1 MEQNTRWL
9 LSNRINTPST
19 QRSEWLKPYLVLL
32 QSSNWS
38 SYCSTL
44 NYKIAWGLLRSIEYK
59 KVGWSRG
66 GLNQRYSSP
75 SEGSRIFTGANSKH
89 AATSAIAKFATS
101 RFLWSAFLNSWG
113 STRPKSN
120 LHYHTNRDFQ
130 LMFLSHSTD
139 DLAVSVISARKYF
152 ARWVDAYNLLFNIF
166 YSDASIQMMSNRLFI
181 EESLVFNWQYSSRNY
196 KIFKYTQPYFM
207 FKDFTH
213 GGFVRSAVFSIFL
226 QNIDLG
232 IIVDMNN
239 HKILRG
245 HLRRYGLYMVG
256 LVPINYSPWKVSY
269 PIPAFSDS
277 QLSQFYFIKWLF
289 FIRGRA
295 ENHKYQNLI
304 GLWNSSRT

>member
-1 MEQNTRWL
+1 M
-9 LSNRINTPST
+9 
-19 QRSEWLKPYLVLL
+19 
-32 QSSNWS
+32 
-38 SYCSTL
+38 
-44 NYKIAWGLLRSIEYK
+44 LRLTEYK
-59 KVGWSRG
+59 KIGWSKNG
-66 GLNQRYSSP
+66 SNLRYSFP
-75 SEGSRIFTGANSKH
+75 SEGDRVFTGLNLKRS
-89 AATSAIAKFATS
+89 ATSAVAKITPS
-101 RFLWSAFLNSWG
+101 KFLWSAFLSSWG

-139 DLAVSVISARKYF
+139 KSAVSIISARRYF
-152 ARWVDAYNLLFNIF
+152 ARWVDSYNLLFNIF
-166 YSDASIQMMSNRLFI
+166 YTDASIQMMSNRLFI
-181 EESLVFNWQYSSRNY
+181 EESLVFNWQYNSRNY

-239 HKILRG
+239 HKIFRC
-245 HLRRYGLYMVG
+245 HLQRYSLYTVG

-269 PIPAFSDS
+269 PVPAFSDS

-295 ENHKYQNLI
+295 KNHKYLNLI
-304 GLWNSSRT
+304 GVWSSNKTAN